1 MRDSGREQS
10 QGIEALTL
18 NCFFGGATAFRDIA
32 QDNGVAD
39 LVTCP
44 VRLHIYCSMLDYQRN
59 DVEVEETI
67 RRIENFEIARDR
79 PAASGQRMPIQT
91 THPLVELLADRVLG
105 VQSEKF
111 TGALVHVSDFAA
123 GIGHNDPFLDGVED
137 GFEESFFLRQSQ
149 QIILNIFRPDFAK
162 AAD

>member
-1 MRDSGREQS
+1 MLVRRAFVAVDSQ
-10 QGIEALTL
+10 ALINAATL
-18 NCFFGGATAFRDIA
+18 QI
-32 QDNGVAD
+32 
-39 LVTCP
+39 
-44 VRLHIYCSMLDYQRN
+44 
-59 DVEVEETI
+59 
-67 RRIENFEIARDR
+67 
-79 PAASGQRMPIQT
+79 
-91 THPLVELLADRVLG
+91 ELLADRVLG